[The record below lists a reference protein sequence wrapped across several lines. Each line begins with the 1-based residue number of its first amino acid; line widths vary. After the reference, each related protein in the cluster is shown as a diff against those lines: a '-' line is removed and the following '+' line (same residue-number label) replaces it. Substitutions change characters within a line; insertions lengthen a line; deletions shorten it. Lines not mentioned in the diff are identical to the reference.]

1 MSLLVWVHVPVLG
14 MMLARALM
22 SGNISAEESFKP
34 SFAALQGR
42 NAPASITFHIRLFT
56 LLGLFGR
63 LRDRS
68 STFGILTGDQTHYTT
83 TQRNATQRNSTTQT
97 QIDII

>member
-68 STFGILTGDQTHYTT
+68 TFGILTGDQTHYTT